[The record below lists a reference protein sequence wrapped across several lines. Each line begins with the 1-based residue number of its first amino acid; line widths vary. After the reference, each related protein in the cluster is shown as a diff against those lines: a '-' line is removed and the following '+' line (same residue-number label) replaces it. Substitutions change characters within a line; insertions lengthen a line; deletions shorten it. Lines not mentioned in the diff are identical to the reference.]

1 MPQEQAPVPGTDK
14 RQAIESARTDTT
26 RGAGIRSMQQ
36 LIQLRW
42 IAIVGQLATIAFV
55 HFVLGIHLPLVS
67 MLTVAGGLAAF
78 NLASLV
84 FWRPRQEVGDA
95 VLLVALLVDVAA
107 LTAQLHLSGGIT
119 NPFVFLYLLQVAL
132 GAVLLPAWAG
142 RVVVA
147 ASCVGVLYLVASPG
161 PVTLA
166 ADPARGIADPYVQ
179 GLLACFLLTTVLAAV
194 FIGRIARILR
204 DRDARLADLR
214 QQAVEEEHIV
224 RMGLLASG
232 AAHELGTPLATLSV
246 LLGDWRRM
254 EPFTSHPDLQQD
266 LDEMQTQLVRCK
278 SIVTGILQ
286 SAGDARGEAPA
297 HTTLAVFLDELV
309 SEWSATRPVETL
321 DYRRELDADVPIVSD
336 SGLKQMINN
345 ILDNALEASPQWV
358 GLDVTREGEDGE
370 VLRLKV
376 SDSGTGFTAGT
387 LADFGKP
394 YNSSKGRP
402 GGGLGLFL
410 SLNVA
415 RSLGGR
421 LTASNRVPNGASVV
435 LELPLASL
443 ALPGDAAGE
452 NDLDD
457 ADDE

>member
-1 MPQEQAPVPGTDK
+1 MHQQQVPAPGTDK

-26 RGAGIRSMQQ
+26 RGAGMRNMQQ

-42 IAIVGQLATIAFV
+42 IAIVGQVATVTFV
-55 HFVLGIHLPLVS
+55 HFALGIHLPLVS

-95 VLLVALLVDVAA
+95 ALLCALLVDVAA

-142 RVVVA
+142 RVVVV

-179 GLLACFLLTTVLAAV
+179 GLLVCFLLTTVLAAV

-278 SIVTGILQ
+278 SIVTGILL

-297 HTTLAVFLDELV
+297 QTTLAVFLDELV

-321 DYRRELDADVPIVSD
+321 DYRRQLESDLPIVSD

-345 ILDNALEASPQWV
+345 ILDNALEASPRWV
-358 GLDVTREGEDGE
+358 GLEVTREGEDGGL
-370 VLRLKV
+370 LRLEV
-376 SDSGTGFTAGT
+376 SDAGTGFTAAT

-421 LTASNRVPNGASVV
+421 LTARNRVPHGAMVV

-443 ALPGDAAGE
+443 ALPGGDAGRI
-452 NDLDD
+452 DLDD

>member
-1 MPQEQAPVPGTDK
+1 MQTPPSLAPAAGTRK
-14 RQAIESARTDTT
+14 PIASTRFDTT
-26 RGAGIRSMQQ
+26 PGAGVRNMQQ

-42 IAIVGQLATIAFV
+42 IAIVGQLATIMFV
-55 HFVLGIHLPLVS
+55 HFVLGLALPLAS
-67 MLTVAGGLAAF
+67 MLGVAGCLALF
-78 NLASLV
+78 NLGSLL
-84 FWRPRQEVGDA
+84 FWRPQRDVGDRA
-95 VLLVALLVDVAA
+95 LLFALLVDVAA

-142 RVVVA
+142 WVVVA
-147 ASCVGVLYLVASPG
+147 AGCAGVLGLVAFTG
-161 PVTLA
+161 PVRID
-166 ADPARGIADPYVQ
+166 ADPARGIADHYVQ
-179 GLLACFLLTTVLAAV
+179 GLLLCFLLTAVLAAL

-254 EPFTSHPDLQQD
+254 APFDGHPELQQD
-266 LDEMQTQLVRCK
+266 LDEMQAQLQRCK
-278 SIVTGILQ
+278 SIVTGILL

-297 HTTLAVFLDELV
+297 QTTLVAFMDALV
-309 SEWSATRPVETL
+309 EEWTATRPVARL
-321 DYRRELDADVPIVSD
+321 DYRLHVDEDVQIVSD
-336 SGLKQMINN
+336 SGLRQMIDN
-345 ILDNALEASPQWV
+345 ILDNALEASPDWV
-358 GLDVTREGEDGE
+358 GLDAWRVGEGGQC
-370 VLRLKV
+370 LRLQV
-376 SDSGTGFTAGT
+376 SDAGPGFSDAA
-387 LADFGKP
+387 LANFGKP

-415 RSLGGR
+415 RSFGGR
-421 LTASNRVPNGASVV
+421 LYAANRHPRGAEVV
-435 LELPLASL
+435 LELPLSSL
-443 ALPGDAAGE
+443 ALAGTQPE
-452 NDLDD
+452 PQP
-457 ADDE
+457 

>member
-1 MPQEQAPVPGTDK
+1 MHSLAPATGTDK

-26 RGAGIRSMQQ
+26 RGAGVRNMQQ

-42 IAIVGQLATIAFV
+42 IAIVGQVATIAFV
-55 HFVLGIHLPLVS
+55 HFALHIRLPLAAMLGI
-67 MLTVAGGLAAF
+67 VAYLALF
-78 NLASLV
+78 NLASLL
-84 FWRPRQEVGDA
+84 FWRSRQDVGDLA
-95 VLLVALLVDVAA
+95 LLFALLVDVAA

-142 RVVVA
+142 WVVVA
-147 ASCVGVLYLVASPG
+147 ASCAGVLGLVAFTG

-166 ADPARGIADPYVQ
+166 AEPARGIADPYVQ
-179 GLLACFLLTTVLAAV
+179 GLLVCFALTAVLAAV
-194 FIGRIARILR
+194 FIGRTARILR
-204 DRDARLADLR
+204 DRDARLAGLR

-254 EPFTSHPDLQQD
+254 APFEGHPELQQD
-266 LDEMQTQLVRCK
+266 LDEMQTQLGRCK
-278 SIVTGILQ
+278 AIVTGILL

-297 HTTLAVFLDELV
+297 QTTLAAFLDELV
-309 SEWSATRPVETL
+309 EEWSATRPVNRL
-321 DYRRELDADVPIVSD
+321 DYRRRLDGDVPIVSD
-336 SGLKQMINN
+336 SGLKQMVGN
-345 ILDNALEASPQWV
+345 ILDNALEASPDWV
-358 GLDVTREGEDGE
+358 GLEAVREGQDGE
-370 VLRLKV
+370 RLRLKV
-376 SDSGTGFTAGT
+376 SDAGPGFTEQA
-387 LADFGKP
+387 LANFGKP

-415 RSLGGR
+415 RSFGGR
-421 LTASNRVPNGASVV
+421 LHAANRHPRGAEVV
-435 LELPLASL
+435 LELPLSAL
-443 ALPGDAAGE
+443 ALEGREP
-452 NDLDD
+452 
-457 ADDE
+457 DEPTDE

>member
-1 MPQEQAPVPGTDK
+1 MLTLDNAEHDTPK
-14 RQAIESARTDTT
+14 RQAFESARSDTT
-26 RGAGIRSMQQ
+26 RGAAARSMQQ

-42 IAIVGQLATIAFV
+42 IAMVGQLATIGFV
-55 HFVLGIHLPLVS
+55 HFALDIRLPLAA
-67 MLTVAGGLAAF
+67 MLSVVAYLALF
-78 NLASLV
+78 NLASLI
-84 FWRPRQEVGDA
+84 FWRPRQHVSDLA
-95 VLLVALLVDVAA
+95 LLAALLVDVAA

-142 RVVVA
+142 WVVLA
-147 ASCVGVLYLVASPG
+147 ASGVGVLGLVVFPG
-161 PVTLA
+161 PVTIA
-166 ADPARGIADPYVQ
+166 AEPARGIADPYVQ
-179 GLLACFLLTTVLAAV
+179 GLLACFVLTAVLAGV

-214 QQAVEEEHIV
+214 QQAAEEEHIV

-254 EPFTSHPDLQQD
+254 EPFSAHPELQQD
-266 LDEMQTQLVRCK
+266 LDEMQTQLERCK
-278 SIVTGILQ
+278 AIVTGILL

-297 HTTLAVFLDELV
+297 QTTLVGFLDELA
-309 SEWSATRPVETL
+309 SDWCATRPVNTL
-321 DYRRELDADVPIVSD
+321 DYRRHLDEDVPIVSD
-336 SGLKQMINN
+336 SGLKQMIGN
-345 ILDNALEASPQWV
+345 ILDNALEASPDWV
-358 GLDVTREGEDGE
+358 GLEVTREGDNGE
-370 VLRLKV
+370 LLRLKV
-376 SDSGTGFTAGT
+376 SDAGPGFTAAT

-421 LTASNRVPNGASVV
+421 LYAANRQPRGAEVV
-435 LELPLASL
+435 LELPLSAL
-443 ALPGDAAGE
+443 ALDRHEPE
-452 NDLDD
+452 QS
-457 ADDE
+457 DER

>member
-1 MPQEQAPVPGTDK
+1 MQAARTHGSGTINRLALGSAGTDT
-14 RQAIESARTDTT
+14 AH
-26 RGAGIRSMQQ
+26 GAGMRNMQQ

-42 IAIVGQLATIAFV
+42 IAIVGQVATICFV
-55 HFVLGIHLPLVS
+55 HFVLDIRLPVLT
-67 MLTVAGGLAAF
+67 MLNVAGYLAAF

-84 FWRPRQEVGDA
+84 FWRPRQDVGDVA
-95 VLLVALLVDVAA
+95 LLAALLVDVGA

-132 GAVLLPAWAG
+132 GAVLLPGWASW
-142 RVVVA
+142 VVVA
-147 ASCVGVLYLVASPG
+147 ASSLGVLGLVVFPG
-161 PVTLA
+161 PISLTV
-166 ADPARGIADPYVQ
+166 DPSQGISDPYVQ
-179 GLLACFLLTTVLAAV
+179 GLLACFLLAAALAAV

-214 QQAVEEEHIV
+214 QQAAEEEHIV

-254 EPFTSHPDLQQD
+254 APFTENPELQQD
-266 LDEMQTQLVRCK
+266 LDEMQAQLGRCK
-278 SIVTGILQ
+278 SIVTGILL

-297 HTTLAVFLDELV
+297 QTTLAVFLDELV
-309 SEWSATRPVETL
+309 SEWSATRPVQTL
-321 DYRRELDADVPIVSD
+321 DYRRRLEADLPIVSD
-336 SGLKQMINN
+336 SGLKQMIGN
-345 ILDNALEASPQWV
+345 ILDNALEASPEWV
-358 GLDVTREGEDGE
+358 GLEVTRFGDYDEC
-370 VLRLKV
+370 LRLRV
-376 SDSGTGFTAGT
+376 SDAGPGFTSET
-387 LADFGKP
+387 LANFGKP

-421 LTASNRVPNGASVV
+421 LTAANRMPRGADVV
-435 LELPLASL
+435 LELPLSAL
-443 ALPGDAAGE
+443 ALPGATQDH
-452 NDLDD
+452 DPDD

>member
-1 MPQEQAPVPGTDK
+1 MQQTETPAPAAGK
-14 RQAIESARTDTT
+14 HHALESARTDTA
-26 RGAGIRSMQQ
+26 RGAGMRNMQQ

-42 IAIVGQLATIAFV
+42 IAIVGQVATICFV
-55 HFVLGIHLPLVS
+55 HFVLDIRLPLLT
-67 MLTVAGGLAAF
+67 MLNVAGYLAAF

-84 FWRPRQEVGDA
+84 FWRPRQDVGDA
-95 VLLVALLVDVAA
+95 ALLAALLVDVAA

-132 GAVLLPAWAG
+132 GAVLLPTWG
-142 RVVVA
+142 SWVVVA
-147 ASCVGVLYLVASPG
+147 ASSVGVLGLVLFHG
-161 PVTLA
+161 PVTLTV
-166 ADPARGIADPYVQ
+166 DPSRGIADPYVQ
-179 GLLACFLLTTVLAAV
+179 GLLACFLLAAALAAL

-214 QQAVEEEHIV
+214 QQAAEEEHIV

-254 EPFTSHPDLQQD
+254 APFTEHPELQQD
-266 LDEMQTQLVRCK
+266 LDEMQAQLGRCK
-278 SIVTGILQ
+278 SIVTGILL

-297 HTTLAVFLDELV
+297 QTTLAVFLDELV
-309 SEWSATRPVETL
+309 SEWSATRPVQTL
-321 DYRRELDADVPIVSD
+321 DYRRQLDADLPIVSD
-336 SGLKQMINN
+336 SGLKQMIGN
-345 ILDNALEASPQWV
+345 ILDNALEASPGWV
-358 GLDVTREGEDGE
+358 GLEVTRFGEHDE
-370 VLRLKV
+370 CLRLKV
-376 SDSGTGFTAGT
+376 SDDGPGFTSET
-387 LADFGKP
+387 LAAFGKP

-421 LTASNRVPNGASVV
+421 LAAANRAPRGAEVV
-435 LELPLASL
+435 LELPLSAL
-443 ALPGDAAGE
+443 ALPAETADP
-452 NDLDD
+452 DLDD